1 MLDIL
6 NTALNNTKAMEL
18 DNICKLSPDSVQHH
32 SIGAVSYR

>member
-18 DNICKLSPDSVQHH
+18 DNICKLSKDLVQHRY
-32 SIGAVSYR
+32 IGAVSYR